1 MSILTEPLRDFVEV
15 DGKRYGVHTD
25 FKVWLKFSDIIS
37 DRDMPT
43 EQKVIESLKLCYLR
57 GSLPN
62 NAEGAVKAM
71 LAFYA
76 GEQKKPQTG
85 EGKKSNKTP
94 VYDFEYDAEYIFAAF
109 LAQYGI
115 DLTETDMHWHKFKAL
130 FLGLGEESKICKIME
145 YRAMDLSKVKSKEQ
159 KAFYRKMQR
168 IYRLPDRRTAE
179 EMEQDMICT
188 LSDGF

>member
-25 FKVWLKFSDIIS
+25 FKVWLKFADIIS

-109 LAQYGI
+109 WAQYGL
-115 DLTETDMHWHKFKAL
+115 DLTKCRLHWHAFRAL
-130 FLGLGEESKICKIME
+130 FLGLCGEHKICRMME
-145 YRAMDLSKVKSKEQ
+145 YRGADLSQIKNKEQ
-159 KAFYRKMQR
+159 KSFYRKMQR
-168 IYRLPDRRTAE
+168 LYRLPDMRTQAQRE
-179 EMEQDMICT
+179 ADMMAAF
-188 LSDGF
+188 SSGF